1 MAMLVTAAGWI
12 FMAGALIGAVYALIS
27 VRVAI
32 RFFKSA
38 SPITTQF
45 PPVTL
50 MKPLSGA
57 ECGLRE
63 NLETF
68 CTQDYPNA
76 VQIVFGVQAA
86 DDPAI
91 KIVDA
96 LRATYPDVEIDLVAG
111 PRREGTNPK
120 IS

>member
-1 MAMLVTAAGWI
+1 MDLVLQLLFTGV
-12 FMAGALIGAVYALIS
+12 GIGAVYALIS

-38 SPITTQF
+38 SPIATQF

-57 ECGLRE
+57 EPGLRE

-76 VQIVFGVQAA
+76 VQIVFGVQDAS
-86 DDPAI
+86 DPASPG
-91 KIVDA
+91 A
-96 LRATYPDVEIDLVAG
+96 LRLTGARPPFPD
-111 PRREGTNPK
+111 GTLGRLT
-120 IS
+120 